1 MRIYKKKGSELI
13 KWFFF
18 FVIVKKF
25 GKGGQKEKLEI
36 NEIILE
42 DSKINW

>member
-1 MRIYKKKGSELI
+1 MII
-13 KWFFF
+13 FF

-36 NEIILE
+36 NKITQE
-42 DSKINW
+42 DFKINW